1 MLSVSTHA
9 VVPYKLLLIAKVVV
23 LAVLFSLI
31 SANRE
36 NMLLYFENK
45 FYETHMTNYLNVYE
59 WRSQNSV
66 NASASKDGYF
76 TFFDEL
82 FPLNDRKGQ

>member
-1 MLSVSTHA
+1 
-9 VVPYKLLLIAKVVV
+9 
-23 LAVLFSLI
+23 
-31 SANRE
+31 
-36 NMLLYFENK
+36 MLLYFENK

>member
-59 WRSQNSV
+59 
-66 NASASKDGYF
+66 
-76 TFFDEL
+76 
-82 FPLNDRKGQ
+82 